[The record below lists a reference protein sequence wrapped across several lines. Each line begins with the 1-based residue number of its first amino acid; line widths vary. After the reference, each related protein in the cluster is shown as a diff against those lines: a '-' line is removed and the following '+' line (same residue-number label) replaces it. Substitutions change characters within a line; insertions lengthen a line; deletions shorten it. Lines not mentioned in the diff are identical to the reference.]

1 MAVAA
6 TLTSVLTTDH
16 TVRNKKTK
24 NEEISLDLVR
34 LIYACTVNCSC
45 NCKCGTSCRQKLNVD
60 GWRKQACAEQNKN
73 LVMGEKNSSL
83 KSFGDIEISMAGIEP
98 AISRV

>member
-1 MAVAA
+1 MAVAVAA

-24 NEEISLDLVR
+24 NEEIDLVR

-45 NCKCGTSCRQKLNVD
+45 NCKCGTSCTQKLNVD